1 MDFLIEL
8 MRPTFRSY
16 YDLIRYISL
25 KKCRKMTEPS
35 EYGDSLDN
43 GNTGVEFS
51 SGGTKLEKKM
61 HENQHT
67 HRKVL
72 NFENWCCGD
81 LS

>member
-1 MDFLIEL
+1 MSTTTKVLEDMDFLIEL

-51 SGGTKLEKKM
+51 SGGTKLEK
-61 HENQHT
+61 NA
-67 HRKVL
+67 
-72 NFENWCCGD
+72 
-81 LS
+81 